1 MRRSGAQQKMQARQS
16 LDRLKGNASN
26 NQVKSCLRVQCFMR
40 MLSSKAR
47 EAVSRH
53 VARKLTHWTDSCS
66 SKEVKRDLTKAG
78 LSQGRVLT
86 SKSQNTRFMPYPF
99 SYPSSYPVI
108 VHSRNA
114 RILLWSSWLHWE
126 QDTVHTGV
134 LVWDALEIRDFLS
147 CLFFHCNDPPRD
159 AQGACVLPVSS
170 SVNSLPTS
178 LSSSRNSKGNVPTL
192 WQENRSHCAIPILQN
207 CIKLCWTRS
216 YQLFGKTVIRQGHSD
231 MPYRAYFCYS

>member
-1 MRRSGAQQKMQARQS
+1 MQAIT
-16 LDRLKGNASN
+16 RLNHVYVCHALWE
-26 NQVKSCLRVQCFMR
+26 C
-40 MLSSKAR
+40 SKAR
-47 EAVSRH
+47 PERQFPDMWLGSWHTELMAALPR
-53 VARKLTHWTDSCS
+53 RWR
-66 SKEVKRDLTKAG
+66 EYLTKAG

-86 SKSQNTRFMPYPF
+86 SKSQNARFMPYPF

-192 WQENRSHCAIPILQN
+192 
-207 CIKLCWTRS
+207 
-216 YQLFGKTVIRQGHSD
+216 
-231 MPYRAYFCYS
+231 